1 MDYTI
6 AMSYNFVDE
15 HNFEQHMQWRKSN
28 PGTRAHPSRIA
39 ANQVCGPVAF
49 DKSSLLSTAATGTYK
64 RTCCEVHPF
73 AARSYFPV
81 NYTSH
86 PNRADEPWSTFFRRQ
101 MPDFLRDFSK
111 ADYASSVKAA
121 VFEMLVT
128 DEIAPLAVTTSS
140 KVRDLLCSEEQVDA
154 DSAIDVLEEMRQ
166 EQDKVVQFLADHD
179 AHKAR
184 KDLSQI

>member
-1 MDYTI
+1 
-6 AMSYNFVDE
+6 
-15 HNFEQHMQWRKSN
+15 
-28 PGTRAHPSRIA
+28 
-39 ANQVCGPVAF
+39 
-49 DKSSLLSTAATGTYK
+49 
-64 RTCCEVHPF
+64 
-73 AARSYFPV
+73 
-81 NYTSH
+81 
-86 PNRADEPWSTFFRRQ
+86 

-128 DEIAPLAVTTSS
+128 DEIAPIAVTTSS

-166 EQDKVVQFLADHD
+166 EQDKVVQFLAD

-184 KDLSQI
+184 KDL